1 MLTAHPIFKCKSTV
15 SAIFAVRAINHLVIV
30 SITFNPIS
38 DAIMPEMMQ
47 GSTPTHFDMLRECYL
62 DWEIYFD
69 LLTNLWG

>member
-1 MLTAHPIFKCKSTV
+1 
-15 SAIFAVRAINHLVIV
+15 
-30 SITFNPIS
+30 
-38 DAIMPEMMQ
+38 MPEMMQ